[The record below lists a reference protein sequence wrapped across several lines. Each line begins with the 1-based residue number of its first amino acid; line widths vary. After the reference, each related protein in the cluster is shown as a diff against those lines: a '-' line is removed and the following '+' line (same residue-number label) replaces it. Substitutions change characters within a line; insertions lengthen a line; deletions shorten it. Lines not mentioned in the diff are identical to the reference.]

1 MIGKCCAICAHAVLD
16 ATSFQLTSG
25 QRRLVLVVSE
35 VFAGEYGAGRGG
47 NVMGC
52 SAAGAGRLLAHT
64 VVGPHFLAVAPA
76 E

>member
-47 NVMGC
+47 GMLW
-52 SAAGAGRLLAHT
+52 AALLP
-64 VVGPHFLAVAPA
+64 VLGVFWLILS
-76 E
+76 